1 MKCTYQILPYLV
13 ISGLKLSFT
22 AELCFLQCKYS
33 GLSFYQK
40 KKKGGG
46 GGLEGSSKQ
55 EAPSKE
61 LLIKYNELRKA
72 NIHKVM
78 CNKLTDILPHEF
90 YAILHIAVM
99 LS

>member
-1 MKCTYQILPYLV
+1 MVLA
-13 ISGLKLSFT
+13 FT
-22 AELCFLQCKYS
+22 
-33 GLSFYQK
+33 K
-40 KKKGGG
+40 KKKR